1 MIFPIIGDRG
11 CLAAVL
17 EEAAAAAVVAAE
29 EIGGQDFGEL
39 VATALA
45 GGGG

>member
-17 EEAAAAAVVAAE
+17 EAAAAAVGAE
-29 EIGGQDFGEL
+29 EIGGQDFGDL
-39 VATALA
+39 VATAFA